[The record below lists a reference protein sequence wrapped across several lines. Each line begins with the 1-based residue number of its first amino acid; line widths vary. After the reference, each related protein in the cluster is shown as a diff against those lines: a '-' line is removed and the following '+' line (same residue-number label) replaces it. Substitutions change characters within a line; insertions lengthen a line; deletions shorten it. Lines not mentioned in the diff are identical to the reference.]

1 MWKEFKE
8 FAMRGNVLDLAV
20 GVIIGGAFNRIV
32 TSLVDNIISPIIGI
46 FSGKVDMSAIFIRIA
61 GAKILIGAFI
71 QSIIDFIIIAFT
83 IFIIVKVFNKLRAS
97 KEEEAEEAP
106 EEKVSAEEKLLT
118 EIRDLLKDQKNA
130 EG

>member
-32 TSLVDNIISPIIGI
+32 TALVDNIISPIIGI
-46 FSGKVDMSAIFIRIA
+46 FSGKVDMSAIVIKIA
-61 GAKILIGAFI
+61 GAEILIGAFI

-97 KEEEAEEAP
+97 KEEEAEETP

-118 EIRDLLKDQKNA
+118 EIRDLLKDQKNT